1 MVAVGWTRTND
12 LLVMSQTS
20 YQLLHPAWLRR
31 QDSNLRFLTYEDSE
45 IVHFSTPQW
54 RRYLQTTENF
64 LVCAQGVLS
73 LHYIAG
79 GFI

>member
-31 QDSNLRFLTYEDSE
+31 QDSNLRFLTYGDSE

-54 RRYLQTTENF
+54 CQWLGSNQRPHPYEG
-64 LVCAQGVLS
+64 CVLN
-73 LHYIAG
+73 LLNYTG
-79 GFI
+79 K